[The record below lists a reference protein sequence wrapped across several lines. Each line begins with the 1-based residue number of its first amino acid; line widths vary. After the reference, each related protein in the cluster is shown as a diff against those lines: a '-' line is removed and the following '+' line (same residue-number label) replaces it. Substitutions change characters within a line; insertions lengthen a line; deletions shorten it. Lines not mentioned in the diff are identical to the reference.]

1 MQKMVSAG
9 EAGRVIGE
17 ALMSSGRLTQ
27 REKQRLEG
35 LGGPMV
41 VVLEKDLKEF
51 MSFTTAL
58 EAQEEAQDAS
68 TVDPTAAMAVEA
80 EPQRGQHAAGAVSS
94 TDVADGR

>member
-1 MQKMVSAG
+1 MVSAG

-35 LGGPMV
+35 LGAAMV
-41 VVLEKDLKEF
+41 VVLEKDLKQF

-58 EAQEEAQDAS
+58 EAREEAQDA
-68 TVDPTAAMAVEA
+68 
-80 EPQRGQHAAGAVSS
+80 
-94 TDVADGR
+94 